1 MGRGGTMTSATPQP
15 VRAALL
21 GTGAWAHVLAQAA
34 RGSRLEIVRCFSP
47 TPERREAF
55 AAATGIRAAD
65 DLDRVWDDDGIEAV
79 VIAAPNDRHRALAT
93 QAAACGKHV
102 FVEKPI
108 AHTLEDGLAMAA
120 LESAHGIVLA
130 VGHCARMLAGN
141 RWIARAIAAGELGRV
156 SHLQATFSNDR
167 GLRLTRGDWRF
178 YSASAPGG
186 PLSQIGIH
194 QFDTLRALGGDL
206 AAVSAQSARL
216 SPVGAEV
223 EDQWVVSIRFA
234 DGKLGSIVTS
244 WTSPGEYRVQATGD
258 RASVDYAVD
267 QSLWAQP
274 ARLHEH
280 AVLERQARGDGPAA
294 RTRVPVPP
302 GNMFRDELEQF
313 AEAVRGD
320 RSCEL
325 SATNGCQALAAV
337 EAAIVS
343 ASRGGAAVTLDEMLA
358 AATVRAAQLRNDA
371 HRASAVAGG

>member
-1 MGRGGTMTSATPQP
+1 MTSPAPRP

-21 GTGAWAHVLAQAA
+21 GTGAWANVLAQAA

-47 TPERREAF
+47 TAERREAF
-55 AAATGIRAAD
+55 AAATGIRAVD
-65 DLDRVWDDDGIEAV
+65 DLDRVWDDADIEAV
-79 VIAAPNDRHRALAT
+79 VIAAPNDRHRALAAR
-93 QAAACGKHV
+93 AAACGKHV

-108 AHTLEDGLAMAA
+108 AHTLEDGLTMVA
-120 LESAHGIVLA
+120 LERAHGIVLA

-141 RWIARAIAAGELGRV
+141 RWIARAIAEGELGRV
-156 SHLQATFSNDR
+156 THLQATFSNDR

-206 AAVSAQSARL
+206 GTVSAQSARL

-223 EDQWVVSIRFA
+223 EDQWIVSIRFA

-267 QSLWAQP
+267 QSLWAEP
-274 ARLHEH
+274 SRLHEH
-280 AVLERQARGDGPAA
+280 AVLARQARGDGPAA
-294 RTRVPVPP
+294 RTRIPLPP

-313 AEAVRGD
+313 ADAVRGD
-320 RSCEL
+320 GSCEL
-325 SATNGCQALAAV
+325 SAANGCQALAAV

-343 ASRGGAAVTLDEMLA
+343 ASRDGAAVTLGEVLA
-358 AATVRAAQLRNDA
+358 AAGMRGTQAGDAARHANAMAD
-371 HRASAVAGG
+371 G

>member
-1 MGRGGTMTSATPQP
+1 MTSPTPPP

-21 GTGAWAHVLAQAA
+21 GTGAWANVLAQAA
-34 RGSRLEIVRCFSP
+34 RGSRLEIVCCFSP
-47 TPERREAF
+47 TAERRDAF
-55 AAATGIRAAD
+55 AAATGIPAVG
-65 DLDRVWDDDGIEAV
+65 DLDRVWNDAGIDAV
-79 VIAAPNDRHRALAT
+79 VIAAPNDRHRTLAA

-108 AHTLEDGLAMAA
+108 AHTLEDGLAMVA
-120 LESAHGIVLA
+120 LERAHGILLA

-141 RWIARAIAAGELGRV
+141 RWIAGAIAAGELGRV
-156 SHLQATFSNDR
+156 THLQATFSNDR

-216 SPVGAEV
+216 SPIGAEV

-234 DGKLGSIVTS
+234 DGKLGSLVTS

-258 RASVDYAVD
+258 RASIVYAVD
-267 QSLWAQP
+267 QSSWAQP

-280 AVLERQARGDGPAA
+280 AVLERQARGDGPQA
-294 RTRVPVPP
+294 RTRIPVPP
-302 GNMFRDELEQF
+302 GNMFRDELELF
-313 AEAVRGD
+313 ADAVRGD
-320 RSCEL
+320 VPCEL
-325 SATNGCQALAAV
+325 SAANGCQALAAV

-343 ASRGGAAVTLDEMLA
+343 ASRGGAAVALDEMLA
-358 AATVRAAQLRNDA
+358 AAAVRATQSGSAAHQADA
-371 HRASAVAGG
+371 MAHG

>member
-1 MGRGGTMTSATPQP
+1 
-15 VRAALL
+15 
-21 GTGAWAHVLAQAA
+21 
-34 RGSRLEIVRCFSP
+34 
-47 TPERREAF
+47 
-55 AAATGIRAAD
+55 
-65 DLDRVWDDDGIEAV
+65 
-79 VIAAPNDRHRALAT
+79 
-93 QAAACGKHV
+93 
-102 FVEKPI
+102 
-108 AHTLEDGLAMAA
+108 
-120 LESAHGIVLA
+120 
-130 VGHCARMLAGN
+130 
-141 RWIARAIAAGELGRV
+141 
-156 SHLQATFSNDR
+156 
-167 GLRLTRGDWRF
+167 
-178 YSASAPGG
+178 
-186 PLSQIGIH
+186 
-194 QFDTLRALGGDL
+194 
-206 AAVSAQSARL
+206 
-216 SPVGAEV
+216 
-223 EDQWVVSIRFA
+223 VSIRFA

-325 SATNGCQALAAV
+325 SAANGCQALAAV

>member
-1 MGRGGTMTSATPQP
+1 MTSPTP

-21 GTGAWAHVLAQAA
+21 GTGAWANVLAQAA

-47 TPERREAF
+47 TAERRDAF
-55 AAATGIRAAD
+55 AAATGIPAVG
-65 DLDRVWDDDGIEAV
+65 DLDRVWDDTGIDAV
-79 VIAAPNDRHRALAT
+79 VIAAPNDRHRALAAR
-93 QAAACGKHV
+93 AAACGKHV

-120 LESAHGIVLA
+120 LERAHGIVLA

-156 SHLQATFSNDR
+156 THLQATFSNDR

-178 YSASAPGG
+178 YSAGAPGG

-234 DGKLGSIVTS
+234 DGKLGSLVTS

-258 RASVDYAVD
+258 RASVGYALD

-280 AVLERQARGDGPAA
+280 AVLERQARGDGPQA
-294 RTRVPVPP
+294 RSRIPVPP
-302 GNMFRDELEQF
+302 GNMFRDELELF
-313 AEAVRGD
+313 ADAVRGD
-320 RSCEL
+320 GSCEL
-325 SATNGCQALAAV
+325 SAANGCQALTAV
-337 EAAIVS
+337 EAAIAS

-358 AATVRAAQLRNDA
+358 VAAMRATQSGNGANQT
-371 HRASAVAGG
+371 SAVAGG